1 MCNMTNQQ
9 PARSAHTSPSQPPP
23 ARPGQPSTYPTQG
36 QHPAPAHSRPAPED
50 SRGTPAPRREGRGR
64 QQHQSPETAPKRG
77 RGRKTGRG
85 QRPAPAPKEAST
97 ATKASMRTEGDSSR
111 PQPMQSPRQPDS
123 RASTAQEMEGR
134 GQRDGREE
142 GKERNGQKMT
152 VKERRPA
159 CTPDRASAQALRP
172 YCQQSQHTRTEDS
185 PGERQRIGESIPL
198 LWSMQNCP

>member
-1 MCNMTNQQ
+1 MDIPEGYIIAKNYDSLSVPEGETVTLASGSSIIVISGTMTIK
-9 PARSAHTSPSQPPP
+9 SLK
-23 ARPGQPSTYPTQG
+23 
-36 QHPAPAHSRPAPED
+36 
-50 SRGTPAPRREGRGR
+50 GTVI
-64 QQHQSPETAPKRG
+64 
-77 RGRKTGRG
+77 
-85 QRPAPAPKEAST
+85 
-97 ATKASMRTEGDSSR
+97 DI
-111 PQPMQSPRQPDS
+111 
-123 RASTAQEMEGR
+123 STAQEMEGG

-198 LWSMQNCP
+198 LWSMRNRH

>member
-1 MCNMTNQQ
+1 MTNRK
-9 PARSAHTSPSQPPP
+9 PARSTHASPGQPPP
-23 ARPGQPSTYPTQG
+23 PRPGQPSTYPTQG

-50 SRGTPAPRREGRGR
+50 NRGTPAPRREGRGR
-64 QQHQSPETAPKRG
+64 QQHQSPETAPRRG

-97 ATKASMRTEGDSSR
+97 ATTASRRTEGDPAAPSR
-111 PQPMQSPRQPDS
+111 CNPPASQTAEPAPPRRWKGED
-123 RASTAQEMEGR
+123 
-134 GQRDGREE
+134 RETGE
-142 GKERNGQKMT
+142 RKGKRNGQKMT

>member
-185 PGERQRIGESIPL
+185 PGERQRIGKSIPL